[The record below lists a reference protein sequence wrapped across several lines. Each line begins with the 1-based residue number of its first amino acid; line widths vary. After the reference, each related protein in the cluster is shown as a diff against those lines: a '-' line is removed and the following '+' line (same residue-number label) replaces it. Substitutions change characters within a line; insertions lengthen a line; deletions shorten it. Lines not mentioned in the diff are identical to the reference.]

1 MIASSA
7 IDGIG
12 GVDHRIVD
20 RGIDQVDSG
29 LEINQ
34 MDPGMSLSV
43 KANQDFPLDIGVTA
57 FSPPTADLN
66 PPSALEAFGYSLR
79 QDPLPN
85 TQIDFSE
92 VLRKKGI
99 SEQHRL
105 ANSGNKV
112 ARYVAAETQQLR
124 TCLYTNW
131 DPSSAQ
137 KMVESLTLAWN
148 SFEAIHAQYVPGI
161 NERKRLHEVGARFES
176 LKETMTMLIEECE
189 K

>member
-1 MIASSA
+1 
-7 IDGIG
+7 
-12 GVDHRIVD
+12 
-20 RGIDQVDSG
+20 
-29 LEINQ
+29 
-34 MDPGMSLSV
+34 MSLSV

-57 FSPPTADLN
+57 FPLPSADLN

-92 VLRKKGI
+92 VLRQKGI

-105 ANSGNKV
+105 ANSWNKV
-112 ARYVAAETQQLR
+112 ARYVAAEAQQLR

-148 SFEAIHAQYVPGI
+148 SFEAIHA
-161 NERKRLHEVGARFES
+161 
-176 LKETMTMLIEECE
+176 
-189 K
+189 